1 MKSKFKM
8 QLDSLI
14 TPLKKNLLLTC
25 FLFALLMVNCKTK
38 TSEGKNEKVENQ
50 KPNIVFI
57 YTDDLGYGDVSA
69 YGATEINTPAIDNL
83 AKEGILFDNAYA
95 TAATCTPSRYSLLTG
110 NYAWRKKGT
119 GVAKG
124 NESLLID
131 TARTTLPKV
140 LQSAGYKTGIV
151 GKWHLGLGDENG
163 PNWNGKISPGPL
175 EIGFD
180 YSYLIPA
187 TGDRVPCVFV
197 ENHHIV
203 NLDANDPITVNYQEK
218 VGNWPTGK
226 ENPELLKMKPSQG
239 HNHTIVNGISRIG
252 YMTGGK
258 DALWNDE
265 TIPMELVDKSN
276 KFIRKNRENPFF
288 LLLSTHDIHVPRIA
302 NKMFQGK
309 SGLGPRGDVIL
320 QLDWTVKEIVKTLK
334 EQRLL
339 KNTIIIFSSD
349 NGPVVDDGYAD
360 QARELLGNH
369 RPTGGLRGGKYSA
382 YNGGSKIPLIIRWH
396 HQKGKGTVSNALV
409 SQVDF
414 LTSFAK
420 MVGVEKI
427 SEDVIDSQNRL
438 NVFMGNDQLGR
449 TSIVQESFMGPVS
462 YLEGDWKYIEPLD
475 GPKMVPWGPIIE
487 TGFQKE
493 PQLYNIKS
501 DPKEQENIA
510 AKYPEKVRDLSE
522 KLLEIKKDGFKN
534 QHEVNLN

>member
-1 MKSKFKM
+1 MFFKNY
-8 QLDSLI
+8 SFI
-14 TPLKKNLLLTC
+14 KY
-25 FLFALLMVNCKTK
+25 ALLVLLIVSCKNKSSDKKDTK
-38 TSEGKNEKVENQ
+38 TEAK

-69 YGATEINTPAIDNL
+69 YGATEIKTPAIDAL
-83 AKEGILFDNAYA
+83 AEEGILFNNAYA

-124 NESLLID
+124 DEALLID
-131 TARTTLPKV
+131 TKRTTLPGV

-203 NLDANDPITVNYQEK
+203 NLDPNDPVTVNYKEK

-226 ENPELLKMKPSQG
+226 ENPELLKMKTSQG
-239 HNHTIVNGISRIG
+239 HNNTIVNGISRIG

-258 DALWNDE
+258 AALWTDE
-265 TIPMELVDKSN
+265 TIPMELVKKSKKFINSN
-276 KFIRKNRENPFF
+276 KDNPFF

-302 NKMFQGK
+302 NKIFQGK

-320 QLDWTVKEIVKTLK
+320 QLDWTVNEIVKTLK
-334 EQRLL
+334 EQNLL
-339 KNTIIIFSSD
+339 DNTIIVFSSD
-349 NGPVVDDGYAD
+349 NGPVVDDGYQD

-369 RPTGGLRGGKYSA
+369 KPTGGLRGGKYSA
-382 YNGGSKIPLIIRWH
+382 YNGGSKIPLIIRWPDG
-396 HQKGKGTVSNALV
+396 KGKGTVSNALV

-414 LTSFAK
+414 LTSFAALTGIDK
-420 MVGVEKI
+420 VKQ
-427 SEDVIDSQNRL
+427 DVIDSQNRL
-438 NVFMGNDQLGR
+438 DVFLGENKIGR
-449 TSIVQESFMGPVS
+449 TAIVQESFMGPVS

-475 GPKMVPWGPIIE
+475 GPKLVPWGPIIE
-487 TGFQKE
+487 TGFKTE
-493 PQLYNIKS
+493 PQLYHLKN
-501 DPKEQENIA
+501 DVNEQNNLA
-510 AKYPEKVRDLSE
+510 SKYPEKVKNLRE
-522 KLLEIKKDGFKN
+522 KLLTIKKDGFKN